1 MLQIRNIGCSSLP
14 PEGSRS
20 INWCSMDVSPLSYPL
35 LETLA
40 SPADLRRLPAAKLT
54 EVAQEL
60 RQFLIQSVATR
71 GGHFA
76 AGLGTVELTIALH
89 YVFNTPHDRLV
100 WDVGHQA
107 YPHKVLTG
115 RRDKLH
121 TIKQDMGLAPFPTRA
136 ESEYD
141 TFGVGHSSTSI
152 SAALG
157 MAVAA
162 AQRGEDR
169 RVVAIIGD
177 GALTA
182 GMAFEALNH
191 AGSLP
196 ADLLIVLNDNDMSIS
211 ENVGALSNYLA
222 RALSGKMY
230 SHLRDTGKKVLRNM
244 PTVWE
249 LARRSEEHFKG
260 MVLPGTLFEEM
271 GFNYIGP
278 VDGHDVKA
286 LVNTLSNLKKLRGP
300 QFLHVV
306 TRKGKGYAPAEAD
319 PIKWHGPGPFDPASG
334 QIFKEASSGPT
345 YSQIFGKWLCD
356 MADRD
361 PAIVGI
367 TPAMREGSGLVE
379 FSKRFPARY
388 FDVAIAEQHAV
399 TLAAGM
405 AVEGLKPVVAIY
417 STFLQRAYDQ
427 LIHDVALQ
435 NLPVVFAVDRA
446 GLVGSD
452 GATHQGS
459 YDLSFLRCIPNMII
473 MAPADE
479 NECRQMLYT
488 GTTLGS
494 PSVIRYPRGTGPGV
508 AIAAEMT
515 ALPVGLAQ
523 LRREGRSGL
532 AILAFGALV
541 DSAQKIA
548 ERIDATIV
556 NMRFVKPLDE
566 KMIVSIATRH
576 RAIITIE
583 ENAVMGGAGAAVGEL
598 LTATGLQLP
607 MLNIGIPD
615 RFIEHGTRDTCLARA
630 GLDVAGLTTSV
641 EEWWALQCQA
651 RKRSVSSA

>member
-1 MLQIRNIGCSSLP
+1 
-14 PEGSRS
+14 
-20 INWCSMDVSPLSYPL
+20 MDVPPTSYPL
-35 LETLA
+35 LETIA
-40 SPADLRRLPAAKLT
+40 SPADLRKLPAGKLT
-54 EVAQEL
+54 ELAQEL
-60 RQFLIQSVATR
+60 RQFLIHSVATR

-89 YVFNTPHDRLV
+89 YVFNTPDDRLV

-115 RRDKLH
+115 RREKLH
-121 TIKQDMGLAPFPTRA
+121 TIKQDAGLAPFPTRS

-169 RVVAIIGD
+169 KVVAIIGD

-191 AGSLP
+191 AGALP

-222 RALSGKMY
+222 RALSGRMY
-230 SHLRDTGKKVLRNM
+230 SHLRESGKKVLRQM

-249 LARRSEEHFKG
+249 LARRSEEHLKG

-278 VDGHDVKA
+278 IDGHDVKA
-286 LVNTLSNLKKLRGP
+286 LVNTLRNLQKLRGP

-334 QIFKEASSGPT
+334 MIFKEASSGPT

-379 FSKRFPARY
+379 YSKRFPARY

-405 AVEGLKPVVAIY
+405 AVEGLKPIVAIY

-459 YDLSFLRCIPNMII
+459 YDLSFLRCIPNMVV

-488 GTTLGS
+488 GTTLSS

-508 AIAAEMT
+508 PIVAEMT
-515 ALPVGLAQ
+515 ALPVGAAQ
-523 LRREGRSGL
+523 LRRDGRSGL

-548 ERIDATIV
+548 ERLDATIV

-566 KMIVSIATRH
+566 KMIVSIAARH
-576 RAIITIE
+576 RALITIE
-583 ENAVMGGAGAAVGEL
+583 ENAIIGGAGSGVSEVLAAS
-598 LTATGLQLP
+598 GLQLP
-607 MLNIGIPD
+607 TLHIGIPD

-630 GLDVAGLTTSV
+630 GLDLAGLSAQIET
-641 EEWWALQCQA
+641 WWALPSQA
-651 RKRSVSSA
+651 RIRSVSSA